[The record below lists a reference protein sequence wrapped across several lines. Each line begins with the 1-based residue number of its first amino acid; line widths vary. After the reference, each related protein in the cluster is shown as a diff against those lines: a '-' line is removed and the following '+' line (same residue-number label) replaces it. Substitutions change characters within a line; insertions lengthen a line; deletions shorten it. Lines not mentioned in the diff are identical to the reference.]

1 MIGGMFILFL
11 VLLLLNVPIAFSLGA
26 SSLFYLLTSN
36 MNAAVL
42 AQKFYAGID
51 SFTLLCIPGFMLAGA
66 LMNGGGITR
75 RILNFCNAFLGHF
88 TGSLAL
94 VNIVA
99 SMVFA
104 GISGTAI
111 ADVCS
116 LGGML
121 IPAMVEDGYDDDF
134 SVAVTA
140 ASSVVGPIIP
150 PSVPMVIA
158 GSCVSISVGKMFQAG
173 IIPGVLLGLALC
185 VPTYII
191 SVKRH
196 YPKHERSSWKK
207 RLEVTK
213 DAIWALLMPVILL
226 GGILSGIFTP
236 TEASIVTCVYSLIVG
251 VFVYK
256 EIKLSDVHVYHGS
269 NPYAKYPVVLGHE
282 GSGEVIAVGE
292 GVTDLKPGASVVFE
306 PITYCGK
313 CYACRCGHHNVCREL
328 KVLGCIV
335 DGIFQEYVVMPRSQ
349 VYEYDASKMTYQQ
362 AALCEPFTIGLQA
375 NWRGDVRPGDV
386 VLVHGGGPIGLIVAN
401 IAKSR
406 GATVIVSEPNESR
419 LAMAKDFGADYSINP
434 MKEDLDAF
442 INKLTDGEGV
452 NVIFEAAG
460 VPALLAHATSQL
472 SPAGRLVAMTFGKEP
487 IPVNF
492 KEINAKELTILGT
505 RHQYQKFPEVV
516 KILPD
521 HLKEVDEITTHVF
534 KAEDFQKAFDTLADR
549 NSGAG
554 KVMLTFA

>member
-36 MNAAVL
+36 MNVAVL

-116 LGGML
+116 LGSML

-196 YPKHERSSWKK
+196 YPRHERSSWKK
-207 RLEVTK
+207 RWEVTK

-256 EIKLSDVHVYHGS
+256 EIKLSDVPRIVYTNMRSCSSIIILIGLANVFAFILTNERIPQKVATAILSMTTNRILVILLINLVLIFVGMFMEGGAAIIILAPTLLNVATQVGIEPLHFGMIMVLNMAVGLLTPPLGVCLFVICGVTKLDLS
-269 NPYAKYPVVLGHE
+269 YVIRAVLPFIAVEIVVLLL
-282 GSGEVIAVGE
+282 
-292 GVTDLKPGASVVFE
+292 VT
-306 PITYCGK
+306 Y
-313 CYACRCGHHNVCREL
+313 
-328 KVLGCIV
+328 
-335 DGIFQEYVVMPRSQ
+335 
-349 VYEYDASKMTYQQ
+349 
-362 AALCEPFTIGLQA
+362 
-375 NWRGDVRPGDV
+375 
-386 VLVHGGGPIGLIVAN
+386 
-401 IAKSR
+401 
-406 GATVIVSEPNESR
+406 
-419 LAMAKDFGADYSINP
+419 
-434 MKEDLDAF
+434 
-442 INKLTDGEGV
+442 
-452 NVIFEAAG
+452 
-460 VPALLAHATSQL
+460 VPA
-472 SPAGRLVAMTFGKEP
+472 VC
-487 IPVNF
+487 
-492 KEINAKELTILGT
+492 LTIPRMLG
-505 RHQYQKFPEVV
+505 Y
-516 KILPD
+516 L
-521 HLKEVDEITTHVF
+521 
-534 KAEDFQKAFDTLADR
+534 
-549 NSGAG
+549 
-554 KVMLTFA
+554 

>member
-256 EIKLSDVHVYHGS
+256 EIKLSDVPPHRLHQ
-269 NPYAKYPVVLGHE
+269 YALLLFHHHPDWSGKRVRIHPDQRAHPAEGCYRDPEHDHEPHPRYP
-282 GSGEVIAVGE
+282 ADQPRA
-292 GVTDLKPGASVVFE
+292 DL
-306 PITYCGK
+306 
-313 CYACRCGHHNVCREL
+313 CGH
-328 KVLGCIV
+328 
-335 DGIFQEYVVMPRSQ
+335 
-349 VYEYDASKMTYQQ
+349 
-362 AALCEPFTIGLQA
+362 
-375 NWRGDVRPGDV
+375 
-386 VLVHGGGPIGLIVAN
+386 VHGKSGG
-401 IAKSR
+401 
-406 GATVIVSEPNESR
+406 
-419 LAMAKDFGADYSINP
+419 D
-434 MKEDLDAF
+434 
-442 INKLTDGEGV
+442 
-452 NVIFEAAG
+452 
-460 VPALLAHATSQL
+460 
-472 SPAGRLVAMTFGKEP
+472 
-487 IPVNF
+487 
-492 KEINAKELTILGT
+492 
-505 RHQYQKFPEVV
+505 
-516 KILPD
+516 PD
-521 HLKEVDEITTHVF
+521 HLPCAAAGGNGCWHEPGPLCSDGHSEPDDRPDHASRWHVHLHRCP
-534 KAEDFQKAFDTLADR
+534 DRRRFQLESLQGKYAVPDHQPDCAD
-549 NSGAG
+549 AG
-554 KVMLTFA
+554 LLL

>member
-94 VNIVA
+94 VNIGA

-213 DAIWALLMPVILL
+213 DAIWALLMPIIIL
-226 GGILSGIFTP
+226 GGIFGGIFTP
-236 TEASIVTCVYSLIVG
+236 TEASAVAVVYSLIISL
-251 VFVYK
+251 FVYK
-256 EIKLSDVHVYHGS
+256 DMSFKELPQVFVEGAVSTATIMVMVGLSSASSYVITTSGLPQQLVS
-269 NPYAKYPVVLGHE
+269 FFSSITNSPVVILLLLNILFLIIGMLME
-282 GSGEVIAVGE
+282 ANAAVVMMTPILLPLLNAFGIDLLQFGIVMSFNLCIGLVTPPVGLCLLLCNQTGE
-292 GVTDLKPGASVVFE
+292 TRLSHSLKAMMPMLLISIIVLFL
-306 PITYCGK
+306 ITY
-313 CYACRCGHHNVCREL
+313 
-328 KVLGCIV
+328 
-335 DGIFQEYVVMPRSQ
+335 
-349 VYEYDASKMTYQQ
+349 
-362 AALCEPFTIGLQA
+362 
-375 NWRGDVRPGDV
+375 
-386 VLVHGGGPIGLIVAN
+386 
-401 IAKSR
+401 
-406 GATVIVSEPNESR
+406 VSPLTTLLPSI
-419 LAMAKDFGADYSINP
+419 MAG
-434 MKEDLDAF
+434 
-442 INKLTDGEGV
+442 
-452 NVIFEAAG
+452 
-460 VPALLAHATSQL
+460 
-472 SPAGRLVAMTFGKEP
+472 
-487 IPVNF
+487 
-492 KEINAKELTILGT
+492 
-505 RHQYQKFPEVV
+505 
-516 KILPD
+516 
-521 HLKEVDEITTHVF
+521 
-534 KAEDFQKAFDTLADR
+534 
-549 NSGAG
+549 
-554 KVMLTFA
+554 